1 MRDIHAWLDEYGE
14 SHQHPTNKRIHWVCV
29 PAIVFSVIGLLW
41 SLPVPAALL
50 QISPALNWALLFAMA
65 AVVYYFI
72 LSVPLGFGA
81 TLVLAILLLLAA
93 ALDGAA
99 LPLWSISLAV
109 FVVAWIGQFIG
120 HQVEGRKP
128 SFFKDV
134 QFLMIGPL
142 WLLAAAYRRAGIPY

>member
-1 MRDIHAWLDEYGE
+1 MRNIELWLAEYGE
-14 SHQHPTNKRIHWVCV
+14 SHQHPTNKLIHWICV

-41 SLPVPAALL
+41 ALPTPAAFA
-50 QISPALNWALLFAMA
+50 QISPALNWGVLFAMA

-72 LSVPLGFGA
+72 LSVPLGVGA
-81 TLVLAILLLLAA
+81 TLALAALLLLVARLDHVAA
-93 ALDGAA
+93 
-99 LPLWSISLAV
+99 PLWAISLAI

-128 SFFKDV
+128 SFFQDL

-142 WLLAAAYRRAGIPY
+142 WLLAAAYRRVGIPY